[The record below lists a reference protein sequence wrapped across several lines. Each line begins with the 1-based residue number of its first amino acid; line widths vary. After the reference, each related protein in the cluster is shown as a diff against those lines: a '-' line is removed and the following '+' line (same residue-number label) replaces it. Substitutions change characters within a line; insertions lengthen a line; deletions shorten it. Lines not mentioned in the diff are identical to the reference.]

1 MDPMIGQALG
11 HYRFETKLGEGGI
24 GVVFRAFDTHL
35 DRPLSKSCALM
46 LPCVRSFR
54 SKAMVVACPRRAY
67 AKW

>member
-1 MDPMIGQALG
+1 MDPMIGQALRK
-11 HYRFETKLGEGGI
+11 HRIKTKLGEGGI
-24 GVVFRAFDTHL
+24 GVVGRAFDTHL

-46 LPCVRSFR
+46 LPCVRSFT